1 MITNPYEVLGVSPQ
15 ASNDEIKKAYRD
27 ICKKYHPDSYVGNPL
42 SDLAEDKF
50 KEAQQAYEQIM
61 NDRERGYERGGE
73 YSGSSGDDV
82 QLMEVYNYLTA
93 RRYSDALKV
102 LSGIANRSA
111 RWYYFSSVANAGVGN
126 NMIAIEHG
134 RQAVNMEPGNQEYAE
149 FLNRLEWQGQRYQG
163 ARMDRGSIGT
173 GNICCDLWC
182 ADSCCECMGGDLCS
196 CI

>member
-15 ASNDEIKKAYRD
+15 ASNDEIKKAYRE

-73 YSGSSGDDV
+73 YSGSAGDDA

-93 RRYSDALKV
+93 RRYSDALRV

-134 RQAVNMEPGNQEYAE
+134 RQAVNMEPGNQEYAD
-149 FLNRLEWQGQRYQG
+149 FLNRLEWQSQRYQG
-163 ARMDRGSIGT
+163 TRADRGFTGT